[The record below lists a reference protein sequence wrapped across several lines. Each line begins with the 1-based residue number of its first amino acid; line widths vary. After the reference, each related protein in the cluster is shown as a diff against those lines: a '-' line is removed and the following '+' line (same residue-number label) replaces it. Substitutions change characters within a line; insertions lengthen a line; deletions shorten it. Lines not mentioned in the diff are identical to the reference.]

1 MNQFRKVIRNWED
14 WEATAGEISAFSGV
28 VEKIFHNEGLPA
40 ADIRKLPP
48 STNAVFRVGDYV
60 IKIYAP
66 RQAQMEPEEE
76 QRIERFAMWRA
87 GEAGV
92 PVPEIA
98 AWGCLKDQY
107 DFYYLISRYMVG
119 QPFGE
124 VVRRMETTEKRR
136 IGARL
141 RDLTDR
147 MFPAFGGGDAG
158 GRAGDSWQAA
168 DGKEEK
174 EKEYE
179 KIGFRRGGQL

>member
-14 WEATAGEISAFSGV
+14 WEATAGEISAFSCV

-66 RQAQMEPEEE
+66 RQAQMEPGEE
-76 QRIERFAMWRA
+76 QRIERFAMWRT

-98 AWGCLKDQY
+98 AWG
-107 DFYYLISRYMVG
+107 
-119 QPFGE
+119 
-124 VVRRMETTEKRR
+124 
-136 IGARL
+136 
-141 RDLTDR
+141 
-147 MFPAFGGGDAG
+147 
-158 GRAGDSWQAA
+158 
-168 DGKEEK
+168 
-174 EKEYE
+174 
-179 KIGFRRGGQL
+179 